1 MVPCQSSPF
10 TQETPVTN
18 RFDRAQDRAGPG
30 VDLVDLAGAILADP
44 ERPLGPGQA
53 GVAAVGR
60 GRNGGDDLARARIDL
75 LDPVAGEL
83 PEVPAVEGGA
93 GVRGDGELA
102 HQPAANGIEGNDG
115 LAAGEPDVGP
125 VEGHAVDV
133 VDAGIRTVLSKD
145 LRLPGLGLACPCHD
159 SRLPN

>member
-93 GVRGDGELA
+93 GVGGDGELA

-115 LAAGEPDVGP
+115 
-125 VEGHAVDV
+125 HAMDV
-133 VDAGIRTVLSKD
+133 VDAGIGAVLSKD
-145 LRLPGLGLACPCHD
+145 LRLPGLGLVCPCHD
-159 SRLPN
+159 SRLPNWQRAWE